1 MQEEVNDK
9 TVALVVRASKL
20 TDNRQR
26 LVLDKGS
33 RQQQLSLKR
42 TQRNDVKQE
51 ADCKHT
57 VSIRGIFFFQKHA
70 KFNRQHA
77 KSDCY

>member
-1 MQEEVNDK
+1 MQEEVNGK

-33 RQQQLSLKR
+33 RQQQLLLKR

-57 VSIRGIFFFQKHA
+57 VSIRVIIFLPKTC
-70 KFNRQHA
+70 KI
-77 KSDCY
+77 

>member
-57 VSIRGIFFFQKHA
+57 VSIRGIIFFPKTC
-70 KFNRQHA
+70 KI
-77 KSDCY
+77 